1 MSESEHDETT
11 PAAAEPGQPDELGET
26 LPSDDPAEE
35 RPDKQPDEAPAEEPA
50 AEMGAAEPEPEPEE
64 EAEAGEAEAEERPE
78 KPAKTL
84 PPEALAMCKAAIE
97 AILFASAEPLRSRK
111 LAEALR
117 DTGIDARGVRKL
129 VGELAKDY
137 DAARRGIAIE
147 EVAGGF
153 QILTRP
159 EYVDYVAAAFGGSGG
174 GKLSQ
179 AALETLAVVAYKQ
192 PVTRADVEAIRG
204 VQAGPLLRTL
214 LHKGLIRITG
224 RAEVLGRP
232 LLYGTTD
239 KFLEHFGLK
248 SLNELP
254 KVEELPKP

>member
-11 PAAAEPGQPDELGET
+11 PAAAEPEPPEELEG
-26 LPSDDPAEE
+26 
-35 RPDKQPDEAPAEEPA
+35 APASDEPA
-50 AEMGAAEPEPEPEE
+50 DEPATEADAPEPEE
-64 EAEAGEAEAEERPE
+64 EARSEEPAADERPE
-78 KPAKTL
+78 KPARAM
-84 PPEALAMCKAAIE
+84 PPEALATCKAAIE
-97 AILFASAEPLRSRK
+97 AILFASPDPIRSRK

-129 VGELAKDY
+129 VGELAKEY

-159 EYVDYVAAAFGGSGG
+159 EYADYVAAAFGGGGG

-239 KFLEHFGLK
+239 KFLQHFGLK
-248 SLNELP
+248 SINELP